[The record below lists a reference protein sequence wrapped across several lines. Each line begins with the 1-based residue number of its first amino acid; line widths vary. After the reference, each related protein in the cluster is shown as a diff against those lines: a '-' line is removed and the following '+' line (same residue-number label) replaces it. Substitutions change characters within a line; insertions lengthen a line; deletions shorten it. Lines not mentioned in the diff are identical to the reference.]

1 MESLVRVIRE
11 HPRKFPLLRLS
22 SHATSPEER
31 LTRMMPR
38 VLVVDDDTLYAEAA
52 TEILVQ
58 DGELE
63 VVGRAADGREAVE
76 LALSLRP
83 DVVVMDIHMPVM
95 DGIEA
100 TRSLRRLLPS
110 TRVVVV
116 TSSPS
121 ASDRWGAR
129 GAGAHAFLTKEL
141 GSDALVEAALSA
153 GLEAAAR

>member
-1 MESLVRVIRE
+1 
-11 HPRKFPLLRLS
+11 
-22 SHATSPEER
+22 
-31 LTRMMPR
+31 MMPR

-52 TEILVQ
+52 MAILVQ
-58 DGELE
+58 ADGLE

-83 DVVVMDIHMPVM
+83 DVVLMDINMPVM
-95 DGIEA
+95 DGLEA

-110 TRVVVV
+110 ARVVVV
-116 TSSPS
+116 TSSSS
-121 ASDRWGAR
+121 AADRRSAR

-141 GSDALVEAALSA
+141 GTDALVEAAFSA

>member
-1 MESLVRVIRE
+1 
-11 HPRKFPLLRLS
+11 
-22 SHATSPEER
+22 
-31 LTRMMPR
+31 MMPR

-52 TEILVQ
+52 TAILVQ
-58 DGELE
+58 EGELD
-63 VVGRAADGREAVE
+63 VVGRAADGREGVE
-76 LALSLRP
+76 LALALRP

-95 DGIEA
+95 DGLEA

-121 ASDRWGAR
+121 SSDRWNAR

-141 GSDALVEAALSA
+141 GTDALVEATLSA
-153 GLEAAAR
+153 ALEAVAR